1 MATSKCGAHL
11 PSLLVKQ
18 ILFDFFSVSCKK
30 KKKKGTQNQSKLEYK
45 NVADI
50 FLKWFPFIGDGSLVN
65 ELDYGLRGSG
75 LNLARSL
82 GCVLIAN
89 SPL

>member
-1 MATSKCGAHL
+1 MATSECGAHL

-30 KKKKGTQNQSKLEYK
+30 KKKKGMQNQSKLEYK

-50 FLKWFPFIGDGSLVN
+50 FLKWFPFIGDGSLDN
-65 ELDYGLRGSG
+65 ELVFGMRGSG

-82 GCVLIAN
+82 GCILIAN

>member
-18 ILFDFFSVSCKK
+18 ILFDFFLVSCKK
-30 KKKKGTQNQSKLEYK
+30 KKGMQNQSKLEYK

-65 ELDYGLRGSG
+65 ELDFGLRGSG

-82 GCVLIAN
+82 GCILIAN

>member
-1 MATSKCGAHL
+1 M
-11 PSLLVKQ
+11 
-18 ILFDFFSVSCKK
+18 
-30 KKKKGTQNQSKLEYK
+30 QNQSKLEYK
-45 NVADI
+45 NVADF

-65 ELDYGLRGSG
+65 ELVYGLRGSG

-82 GCVLIAN
+82 GCVRIAD

>member
-30 KKKKGTQNQSKLEYK
+30 KKGMQNQSKLEYK
-45 NVADI
+45 NVAYI
-50 FLKWFPFIGDGSLVN
+50 FFKVISFYWRWFIG
-65 ELDYGLRGSG
+65 
-75 LNLARSL
+75 
-82 GCVLIAN
+82 
-89 SPL
+89 

>member
-18 ILFDFFSVSCKK
+18 ILFDFFLASCKK
-30 KKKKGTQNQSKLEYK
+30 KKRGMQNQSKLEYK

-50 FLKWFPFIGDGSLVN
+50 FLKWFPFIGDAVAHWLMSWT
-65 ELDYGLRGSG
+65 
-75 LNLARSL
+75 L
-82 GCVLIAN
+82 GWEVQV
-89 SPL
+89 

>member
-30 KKKKGTQNQSKLEYK
+30 KKGMQNQSKLEYK
-45 NVADI
+45 NVAD
-50 FLKWFPFIGDGSLVN
+50 FLLLEMVHWLMSWT
-65 ELDYGLRGSG
+65 
-75 LNLARSL
+75 L
-82 GCVLIAN
+82 G
-89 SPL
+89 

>member
-30 KKKKGTQNQSKLEYK
+30 KKKGMQNQSKLEYK

-50 FLKWFPFIGDGSLVN
+50 FLK
-65 ELDYGLRGSG
+65 
-75 LNLARSL
+75 
-82 GCVLIAN
+82 
-89 SPL
+89 

>member
-1 MATSKCGAHL
+1 M
-11 PSLLVKQ
+11 
-18 ILFDFFSVSCKK
+18 
-30 KKKKGTQNQSKLEYK
+30 QNQSKLEYK

-65 ELDYGLRGSG
+65 ELVYGLRGSG

-82 GCVLIAN
+82 GCILIAN

>member
-30 KKKKGTQNQSKLEYK
+30 KKKKGMQNQSKLEYK

-50 FLKWFPFIGDGSLVN
+50 F
-65 ELDYGLRGSG
+65 
-75 LNLARSL
+75 
-82 GCVLIAN
+82 
-89 SPL
+89 